1 MSNTTCII
9 VEKSGIL
16 KEMVYK
22 NLVTGD
28 LYKKCGYRKDDG
40 FECRAT
46 WEDVI
51 VGHSKHTVQVWAKD
65 DGKANTENKYEFPP
79 PVDTKLFYGNCAL
92 VQLHPD
98 DDDKLINLSKESW
111 LKIYETLYGGF
122 EDIGNENDEDEP
134 DELDTIK
141 KELKTKKG
149 GYLKDGFVVDSDE
162 DEDEELA
169 GGSNDE
175 EIEISCEGESD
186 LDDIDG
192 EIELKS
198 DDLAEDDISAGSEL
212 DEEEYDYSD
221 D

>member
-1 MSNTTCII
+1 MSNTTFII
-9 VEKSGIL
+9 VEKNGTI
-16 KEMVYK
+16 KEMVAK
-22 NLVTGD
+22 KLVIDD
-28 LYKKCGYRKDDG
+28 LYKKCGYRKEGDG

-46 WEDVI
+46 WEDII
-51 VGHSKHTVQVWAKD
+51 VGHSKHTVQLWGKD

-98 DDDKLINLSKESW
+98 DPDKLINLSKELW

-122 EDIGNENDEDEP
+122 EDIGNENDDDEP
-134 DELDTIK
+134 DELDAIK

-162 DEDEELA
+162 DEDDDIA
-169 GGSNDE
+169 VSNDDDIDDICDNDSE
-175 EIEISCEGESD
+175 

-192 EIELKS
+192 EIEMKS
-198 DDLAEDDISAGSEL
+198 DDLGDDEISAGSEL